1 MSLDEKKRKE
11 IKNVVSILEQI
22 GLEDIRLLSRD
33 ANTLLTRQE
42 YIEGS
47 KEECTGTTT
56 EK

>member
-42 YIEGS
+42 YMES
-47 KEECTGTTT
+47 REDCTGTT